1 MDPTVTNIPMGVGEQ
16 PQGRTVKEGGV
27 GVSSNT
33 EVWIG
38 HCYIY
43 EINGKHKVC
52 TTA

>member
-1 MDPTVTNIPMGVGEQ
+1 MDPTVTDIPMGVGEQ
-16 PQGRTVKEGGV
+16 PQGRMVKEGGW
-27 GVSSNT
+27 GSPNT
-33 EVWIG
+33 KVWIR